1 MLYHLQRRIISFFYN
16 RKTRKIQYLKE
27 EEGQN
32 FTPVFLDIF
41 VEFIEIESSE
51 KFYGVLNIFLKIM
64 KLRSLERLGLSDVIL
79 ENV

>member
-1 MLYHLQRRIISFFYN
+1 MKNTVLKGGRRSKLHSCFFGY
-16 RKTRKIQYLKE
+16 
-27 EEGQN
+27 
-32 FTPVFLDIF
+32 F